1 VSYSLAIWTN
11 ILTEISHGKP
21 CKQAILCSNAGGIY
35 SSEVLE
41 PYGFGVLGKNKFAW
55 YIVL

>member
-1 VSYSLAIWTN
+1 MLEGFI
-11 ILTEISHGKP
+11 I
-21 CKQAILCSNAGGIY
+21 
-35 SSEVLE
+35 EVLE